1 MDAANRLVVIWTS
14 GDREVALKCAFM
26 YTINAKMHSWFDD
39 VCLVVWGPS
48 AKLLSEDA
56 ELQEY
61 IGRMAQ
67 VGVTIEACK
76 ACTDQ
81 YGVSEKLSA
90 LGCDVKYM
98 GEPLTGY
105 LQEERKVLTF

>member
-1 MDAANRLVVIWTS
+1 MDEATRLVVVWTS

-26 YTINAKMHSWFDD
+26 YTINSKLHGWFAD
-39 VCLVVWGPS
+39 VCLVIWGPS

-56 ELQEY
+56 ELQDY
-61 IGRMAQ
+61 VRRMAQ

-76 ACTDQ
+76 ACADQ
-81 YGVSEKLSA
+81 YGVSEQLAA

-98 GEPLTGY
+98 GEPLTDY
-105 LQEERKVLTF
+105 LQAGRKVLTF